1 MESLIRLKGVRNK
14 LITII
19 FNKNIRIWKPYIILN
34 KSDWII
40 KIVNWEVIEWFRQ
53 IIVFRKKVLRAI
65 KFNIKFEC
73 RIK

>member
-40 KIVNWEVIEWFRQ
+40 KIVNWEVDRMILLDR
-53 IIVFRKKVLRAI
+53 
-65 KFNIKFEC
+65 
-73 RIK
+73 